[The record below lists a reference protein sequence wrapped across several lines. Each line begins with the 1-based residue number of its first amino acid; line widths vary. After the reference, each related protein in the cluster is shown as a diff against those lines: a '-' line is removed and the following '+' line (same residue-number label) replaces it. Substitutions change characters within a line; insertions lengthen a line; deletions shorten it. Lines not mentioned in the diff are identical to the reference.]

1 MLAGRMKRK
10 HFLLL
15 AGLAAVLVVGGLLAT
30 GVVGGL
36 FLASTEAESLKPTAQ
51 PDPVAQPAVNPALTP
66 QAPSPG
72 ATPVNPDQPSAISGP
87 SERDVDKAVMRWA
100 GKDLGSKKL
109 KDVTKGRPYK
119 VNVYQD
125 SGNSTMNRA
134 KVDLNRNDKWD
145 EKWTFDGSSISRK
158 VAPADDENYSENYVW
173 NGSAW
178 AKE

>member
-10 HFLLL
+10 HFFLL
-15 AGLAAVLVVGGLLAT
+15 AGLATVLVVGGLLAT

-36 FLASTEAESLKPTAQ
+36 FLATTEAESVKPTAR
-51 PDPVAQPAVNPALTP
+51 PAAQPAVNPAFAP
-66 QAPSPG
+66 QSPSP
-72 ATPVNPDQPSAISGP
+72 AVAPDNPGKPPTINGP
-87 SERDVDKAVMRWA
+87 SERDVDKDVMRWA

-145 EKWTFDGSSISRK
+145 EKWTFDGSNISRK
-158 VAPADDENYSENYVW
+158 VAPADDENYSETYVW

-178 AKE
+178 TKE